1 MPAFELLQTRLIN
14 VKNYDFFLR
23 ISGWLSNREIAFFQ
37 LKASMYMNHPYDT
50 NDRPRDEIQNDRTSR
65 ARVRFELLE
74 ENSFLFKDR
83 LHVL

>member
-1 MPAFELLQTRLIN
+1 
-14 VKNYDFFLR
+14 
-23 ISGWLSNREIAFFQ
+23 
-37 LKASMYMNHPYDT
+37 MNHPYDT